1 MKKKTL
7 RNVTCIAGYDADQ
20 ISIRGRNLVTE
31 LMGEVTFSQMILL
44 QLLGRKPT
52 RVQTR
57 ILDAVLVTIMEHGLI
72 PSAIVSRLTLYG
84 APESVQGAVAAGL
97 LGVGDQ
103 FAGTASAC
111 AKILEPMVAAPRAKR
126 AALARTAISTLR
138 TANRPIPGFG
148 HPTHRMGD
156 PRVKRLVS
164 IVKGAGANGEYLAA
178 LTTLE
183 RCVRQ
188 ETGKKLVTNVSAA
201 LAAAMGEAGIPA
213 QAMRGIILTARCAG
227 LAGHVYEESQNPIAP
242 AMWKAIEK
250 EIGYDAEG

>member
-1 MKKKTL
+1 MKKTP
-7 RNVTCIAGYDADQ
+7 RRTTRISGYDAER
-20 ISIRGRNLVTE
+20 ITVRGRDLVME

-52 RVQTR
+52 RAQTR
-57 ILDAVLVTIMEHGLI
+57 ILDAVLVAIMEHGLV
-72 PSAIVSRLTLYG
+72 PSAIVSRLTHYG

-111 AKILEPMVAAPRAKR
+111 AVILEPMAAAPRAKR
-126 AALARTAISTLR
+126 AAIARAAIGSLR
-138 TANRPIPGFG
+138 AANRPVPGFG
-148 HPTHRMGD
+148 HPIHRGGD
-156 PRVKRLVS
+156 PRVKRLIA
-164 IVKGAGANGEYLAA
+164 IVRAAGAKGEYLAA
-178 LTTLE
+178 LSALE
-183 RCVRQ
+183 RCVRK
-188 ETGKKLVTNVSAA
+188 EIGKKLVTNISAA

-213 QAMRGIILTARCAG
+213 RAMRGIILTARCAG

-250 EIGYDAEG
+250 EIRYSAEG

>member
-1 MKKKTL
+1 MKKKPL
-7 RNVTCIAGYDADQ
+7 RNTTRIAGYDANH
-20 ISIRGRNLVTE
+20 ITIRGMDLVTG

-52 RVQTR
+52 RAQTR

-72 PSAIVSRLTLYG
+72 PSAIVSRLTHYG

-97 LGVGDQ
+97 LGVGNQ

-111 AKILEPMVAAPRAKR
+111 AEILEPMAAAPRAKR
-126 AALARTAISTLR
+126 AGMARAAISALR
-138 TANRPIPGFG
+138 AANRPVPGFG
-148 HPTHRMGD
+148 HPVHRGGD
-156 PRVKRLVS
+156 PRVKRLVA
-164 IVKGAGANGEYLAA
+164 IVKAAGAKGEHLAA
-178 LTTLE
+178 LAALE

-188 ETGKKLVTNVSAA
+188 EIGKKLVTNISAA

-213 QAMRGIILTARCAG
+213 KAMRGIILTARCAG
-227 LAGHVYEESQNPIAP
+227 LAGHVYEESQHPIAP

-250 EIGYDAEG
+250 EIRYEAEE